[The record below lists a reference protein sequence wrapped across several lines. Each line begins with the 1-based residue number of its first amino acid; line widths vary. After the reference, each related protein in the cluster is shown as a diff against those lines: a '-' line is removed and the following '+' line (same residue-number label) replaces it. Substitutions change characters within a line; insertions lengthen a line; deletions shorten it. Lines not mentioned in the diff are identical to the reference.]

1 MSRTESRKGKSAYFV
16 PTISISLVLI
26 VVGMLVFILL
36 NARAVSDHVKRNI
49 GFAVIVK
56 DNTNEVEIK
65 RVQKILDTQ
74 PYVYTSKYITK
85 EQAAKSFKKEMGED
99 FERILGANP
108 LLPSIEIK
116 LNPAYANNDSL
127 AMIEKGLARFD
138 IIHEVYYQKSMIE
151 SINENIR
158 RITIIFL
165 IVGAVL
171 VLISFTLIRNMIHLA
186 VYSQRLLIKTMQL
199 VGATPFFIC
208 KPFVYGSM
216 WRGFFGALIA
226 NLVLLGAIFFVQ
238 ENVGNVIN
246 IMRQD
251 VILLMVGFVILS
263 GVVLSFFSAW
273 FSVRR
278 YLRRDL
284 NDLYAVSYTHLTLPT
299 TERV

>member
-1 MSRTESRKGKSAYFV
+1 MSQTESRKGKSAYFV

-36 NARAVSDHVKRNI
+36 NARAISDHVKRNI

-74 PYVYTSKYITK
+74 PYVYTSKYVTK

-158 RITIIFL
+158 RITILFL

-199 VGATPFFIC
+199 VGATSFFIC

-251 VILLMVGFVILS
+251 VILFMVAFVILS

-284 NDLYAVSYTHLTLPT
+284 NDLYV
-299 TERV
+299 

>member
-263 GVVLSFFSAW
+263 GVVFSFFSAW

-284 NDLYAVSYTHLTLPT
+284 NDLYV
-299 TERV
+299 

>member
-1 MSRTESRKGKSAYFV
+1 MIIFVKFLRQKKMSRTESRKGKSAYFV

-36 NARAVSDHVKRNI
+36 NARAVSEHVKRNI

-238 ENVGNVIN
+238 EKVGNVIN

-251 VILLMVGFVILS
+251 VILLMVVFVLLS
-263 GVVLSFFSAW
+263 GVILSFFSAW
-273 FSVRR
+273 FSVRC

-284 NDLYAVSYTHLTLPT
+284 DDLYV
-299 TERV
+299 

>member
-56 DNTNEVEIK
+56 DNTNEAEIK

-74 PYVYTSKYITK
+74 PYVYTSKYVTK

-284 NDLYAVSYTHLTLPT
+284 NDLYV
-299 TERV
+299 

>member
-1 MSRTESRKGKSAYFV
+1 MSQTESRKGKSAYFV

-36 NARAVSDHVKRNI
+36 NARAISDHVKRNI

-74 PYVYTSKYITK
+74 PYVYTSKYVTK

-158 RITIIFL
+158 RITSLFL

-251 VILLMVGFVILS
+251 VILFMVAFVILS

-284 NDLYAVSYTHLTLPT
+284 NDLYV
-299 TERV
+299 

>member
-263 GVVLSFFSAW
+263 GVGLSLFSAW

-284 NDLYAVSYTHLTLPT
+284 NDLYV
-299 TERV
+299 

>member
-36 NARAVSDHVKRNI
+36 NARAISDHVKRNI

-56 DNTNEVEIK
+56 DNTNEAEIK

-158 RITIIFL
+158 RITILFL

-251 VILLMVGFVILS
+251 VILFMVAFVILS

-284 NDLYAVSYTHLTLPT
+284 NDLYV
-299 TERV
+299 

>member
-1 MSRTESRKGKSAYFV
+1 MSQTESRKGKSAYFV
-16 PTISISLVLI
+16 ATISISLVLI

-36 NARAVSDHVKRNI
+36 NARAISDHVKRNI

-74 PYVYTSKYITK
+74 PYVYTSKYVTK

-158 RITIIFL
+158 RITILFL

-251 VILLMVGFVILS
+251 VILFMVAFVILS

-284 NDLYAVSYTHLTLPT
+284 NDLYV
-299 TERV
+299 

>member
-1 MSRTESRKGKSAYFV
+1 MSGTGSKRGKGSYFV
-16 PTISISLVLI
+16 STISISLVLI

-36 NARAVSDHVKRNI
+36 NARLISDHVRRNI

-56 DNTNEVEIK
+56 DNTNEAEIK
-65 RVQKILDTQ
+65 RVQKILD
-74 PYVYTSKYITK
+74 PRPFVYSSTYITK

-99 FERILGANP
+99 FEAILGGNP
-108 LLPSIEIK
+108 LLPSIEIR
-116 LNPAYANNDSL
+116 LNPEYANNDSL
-127 AMIEKGLARFD
+127 AVIEKGLARFD

-151 SINENIR
+151 SINENIH
-158 RITIIFL
+158 RITLLFL

-171 VLISFTLIRNMIHLA
+171 VLISFTLIRNTIHLA

-226 NLVLLGAIFFVQ
+226 NLILLGAIFVVQ
-238 ENVGNVIN
+238 EKVSKVIN
-246 IMRQD
+246 IMHMD
-251 VILLMVGFVILS
+251 VIVVMVGFVMLS
-263 GVVLSFFSAW
+263 GVLLSFFSAW

-278 YLRRDL
+278 YLNKDL
-284 NDLYAVSYTHLTLPT
+284 NTLYA
-299 TERV
+299 

>member
-1 MSRTESRKGKSAYFV
+1 MSQTESRKGKSAYFV
-16 PTISISLVLI
+16 PTIRISLVLI

-36 NARAVSDHVKRNI
+36 NARAISDHVKRNI

-74 PYVYTSKYITK
+74 PYVYTSKYVTK

-158 RITIIFL
+158 RITILFL

-251 VILLMVGFVILS
+251 VILFMVAFVILS

-284 NDLYAVSYTHLTLPT
+284 NDLYV
-299 TERV
+299 

>member
-36 NARAVSDHVKRNI
+36 NARAISDHVKRNI

-74 PYVYTSKYITK
+74 PYVYTSKYVTK

-127 AMIEKGLARFD
+127 AMIEQGLARFD

-284 NDLYAVSYTHLTLPT
+284 NDLYV
-299 TERV
+299 

>member
-56 DNTNEVEIK
+56 DNTNEAEIK

-165 IVGAVL
+165 IVGAGL

-284 NDLYAVSYTHLTLPT
+284 NDLYV
-299 TERV
+299 

>member
-1 MSRTESRKGKSAYFV
+1 MSQTESRKGKSAYFV

-26 VVGMLVFILL
+26 VVGMLVLILL
-36 NARAVSDHVKRNI
+36 NARAISDHVKRNI

-56 DNTNEVEIK
+56 DNTNEAEIK

-158 RITIIFL
+158 RITILFL

-251 VILLMVGFVILS
+251 VILFMVAFVILS

-284 NDLYAVSYTHLTLPT
+284 NDLYV
-299 TERV
+299 

>member
-36 NARAVSDHVKRNI
+36 NARAISDHVKRNI

-74 PYVYTSKYITK
+74 PYVYTSKYVTK

-158 RITIIFL
+158 RITILFL

-251 VILLMVGFVILS
+251 VILFRVAFVILS

-284 NDLYAVSYTHLTLPT
+284 NDLYV
-299 TERV
+299 

>member
-278 YLRRDL
+278 YLRREL
-284 NDLYAVSYTHLTLPT
+284 NDLYV
-299 TERV
+299 

>member
-251 VILLMVGFVILS
+251 VILLMVGFVILF

-284 NDLYAVSYTHLTLPT
+284 NDLYV
-299 TERV
+299 

>member
-1 MSRTESRKGKSAYFV
+1 MSGTGSKRGKGSYFV
-16 PTISISLVLI
+16 STISISLVLL

-36 NARAVSDHVKRNI
+36 NARLISDHVRRNI

-56 DNTNEVEIK
+56 DNTNEAEIK
-65 RVQKILDTQ
+65 RVQKILDTR
-74 PYVYTSKYITK
+74 PFVYSSTYITK

-99 FERILGANP
+99 FEAILGGNP
-108 LLPSIEIK
+108 LLPSIEIR
-116 LNPAYANNDSL
+116 LNPEYANNDSL
-127 AMIEKGLARFD
+127 AVIEKGLARFD

-151 SINENIR
+151 SINENIH
-158 RITIIFL
+158 RITLLFL

-171 VLISFTLIRNMIHLA
+171 VLISFTLIRNTIHLA

-226 NLVLLGAIFFVQ
+226 NLILLGAIFVVQ
-238 ENVGNVIN
+238 EKVSKVIN
-246 IMRQD
+246 IMHMD
-251 VILLMVGFVILS
+251 VIVVMVGFVLLS
-263 GVVLSFFSAW
+263 GVLLSFFSAW

-278 YLRRDL
+278 YLNKDL
-284 NDLYAVSYTHLTLPT
+284 NTLYA
-299 TERV
+299 

>member
-1 MSRTESRKGKSAYFV
+1 MSQTESRKGKSAYFV

-36 NARAVSDHVKRNI
+36 NARAISDHVKRNI

-74 PYVYTSKYITK
+74 PYVYTSKYVTK

-158 RITIIFL
+158 RITILFL

-263 GVVLSFFSAW
+263 GVVLSFFSACV
-273 FSVRR
+273 SVRR

-284 NDLYAVSYTHLTLPT
+284 NDLYV
-299 TERV
+299 

>member
-36 NARAVSDHVKRNI
+36 NARAISDHVKRNI

-56 DNTNEVEIK
+56 DNTNEAEIK

-251 VILLMVGFVILS
+251 VILFMVAFVILS

-284 NDLYAVSYTHLTLPT
+284 NDLYV
-299 TERV
+299 

>member
-36 NARAVSDHVKRNI
+36 NARAISDHVKRNI

-56 DNTNEVEIK
+56 DNTNEAEIK

-226 NLVLLGAIFFVQ
+226 NLVLLGAIFFGQ

-246 IMRQD
+246 SMRQD

-263 GVVLSFFSAW
+263 GVVLSFFSAR

-284 NDLYAVSYTHLTLPT
+284 NDLYV
-299 TERV
+299 

>member
-36 NARAVSDHVKRNI
+36 NARAISDHVKRNI

-56 DNTNEVEIK
+56 DNTNEAEIK

-251 VILLMVGFVILS
+251 VILLMVAFVILS

-284 NDLYAVSYTHLTLPT
+284 NDLYV
-299 TERV
+299 

>member
-1 MSRTESRKGKSAYFV
+1 MSLTESRKGKSAYFV

-74 PYVYTSKYITK
+74 PYVYSSKYITK

-99 FERILGANP
+99 FERILDANP

-251 VILLMVGFVILS
+251 VILVMVVFVILS
-263 GVVLSFFSAW
+263 GVILSFFSAW
-273 FSVRR
+273 LSVRR

-284 NDLYAVSYTHLTLPT
+284 NDLYL
-299 TERV
+299 

>member
-36 NARAVSDHVKRNI
+36 NARAISDHVKRNI

-74 PYVYTSKYITK
+74 PYVYTSKYVTK

-251 VILLMVGFVILS
+251 VILFMVAFVILS

-284 NDLYAVSYTHLTLPT
+284 NDLYV
-299 TERV
+299 

>member
-1 MSRTESRKGKSAYFV
+1 MSQTESRKGKSAYFV

-36 NARAVSDHVKRNI
+36 NARAISDHVKRNI

-56 DNTNEVEIK
+56 DNTNEAEIK

-226 NLVLLGAIFFVQ
+226 NVVLLGAIFFVQ

-251 VILLMVGFVILS
+251 VILFMVAFVILS

-284 NDLYAVSYTHLTLPT
+284 NDLYV
-299 TERV
+299 

>member
-1 MSRTESRKGKSAYFV
+1 MSGTGSKRGKGSYFV
-16 PTISISLVLI
+16 STISISLVLI

-36 NARAVSDHVKRNI
+36 NARLISDHVRRNI

-56 DNTNEVEIK
+56 DNTNEAEIK
-65 RVQKILDTQ
+65 RVQKILDTG
-74 PYVYTSKYITK
+74 PFVYSSTYITK

-99 FERILGANP
+99 FEAILGGNP
-108 LLPSIEIK
+108 LLPSIEIR
-116 LNPAYANNDSL
+116 LNPEYANNDSL
-127 AMIEKGLARFD
+127 AVIEKGLARFD

-151 SINENIR
+151 SINENIH
-158 RITIIFL
+158 RITLLFL

-171 VLISFTLIRNMIHLA
+171 VLISFTLIRNTIHLA

-226 NLVLLGAIFFVQ
+226 NLILLGAIFVVQ
-238 ENVGNVIN
+238 EKVSKVIN
-246 IMRQD
+246 IMHMD
-251 VILLMVGFVILS
+251 VIVVMVGFVMLS
-263 GVVLSFFSAW
+263 GVLLSFFSAW

-278 YLRRDL
+278 YLNKDL
-284 NDLYAVSYTHLTLPT
+284 NTLYA
-299 TERV
+299 

>member
-238 ENVGNVIN
+238 ENVIN

-251 VILLMVGFVILS
+251 VILFMVAFVILS

-284 NDLYAVSYTHLTLPT
+284 NDLYV
-299 TERV
+299 

>member
-1 MSRTESRKGKSAYFV
+1 MSQTESRKGKSAYFV

-36 NARAVSDHVKRNI
+36 NARAISDHVKRNI

-74 PYVYTSKYITK
+74 PYVYTSKYVTK

-158 RITIIFL
+158 RITILFL

-216 WRGFFGALIA
+216 WRGFLGALIA

-251 VILLMVGFVILS
+251 VILFMVAFVILS

-284 NDLYAVSYTHLTLPT
+284 NDLYV
-299 TERV
+299 

>member
-56 DNTNEVEIK
+56 DNTNEAEIK

-74 PYVYTSKYITK
+74 PYVYTSKYVTK

-158 RITIIFL
+158 RITILFL

-251 VILLMVGFVILS
+251 VILFMVAFVILS

-284 NDLYAVSYTHLTLPT
+284 NDLYV
-299 TERV
+299 

>member
-1 MSRTESRKGKSAYFV
+1 MSQTESRKGKSAYFV

-36 NARAVSDHVKRNI
+36 NARAISDHVKRNI

-74 PYVYTSKYITK
+74 PYVYTSKYVTK

-158 RITIIFL
+158 RITILFL

-251 VILLMVGFVILS
+251 VILFMVAFVILS

-278 YLRRDL
+278 YLRRGL
-284 NDLYAVSYTHLTLPT
+284 NDLYV
-299 TERV
+299 

>member
-1 MSRTESRKGKSAYFV
+1 MSQTESRKGKSAYFV

-36 NARAVSDHVKRNI
+36 NARAISDHVKRNI

-74 PYVYTSKYITK
+74 PYVYTSKYVTK

-158 RITIIFL
+158 RITILFL

-216 WRGFFGALIA
+216 WRGCFGALIA

-251 VILLMVGFVILS
+251 VILFMVAFVILS

-284 NDLYAVSYTHLTLPT
+284 NDLYV
-299 TERV
+299 

>member
-1 MSRTESRKGKSAYFV
+1 MSQTESRKGKSAYFV

-36 NARAVSDHVKRNI
+36 NARAISDHVKRNI

-74 PYVYTSKYITK
+74 PYVYTSKYVTK

-158 RITIIFL
+158 RITILFL

-238 ENVGNVIN
+238 ENGGNVIN

-251 VILLMVGFVILS
+251 VILFMVAFVILS

-284 NDLYAVSYTHLTLPT
+284 NDLYV
-299 TERV
+299 

>member
-1 MSRTESRKGKSAYFV
+1 MSQTESRKGKSAYFV

-251 VILLMVGFVILS
+251 VILFMVAFVILS

-284 NDLYAVSYTHLTLPT
+284 NDLYV
-299 TERV
+299 

>member
-1 MSRTESRKGKSAYFV
+1 MSQTESRKGKSAYFV
-16 PTISISLVLI
+16 PTISIFLVLI

-36 NARAVSDHVKRNI
+36 NARAISDHVKRNI

-74 PYVYTSKYITK
+74 PYVYTSKYVTK

-158 RITIIFL
+158 RITILFL

-251 VILLMVGFVILS
+251 VILFMVAFVILS

-284 NDLYAVSYTHLTLPT
+284 NDLYV
-299 TERV
+299 